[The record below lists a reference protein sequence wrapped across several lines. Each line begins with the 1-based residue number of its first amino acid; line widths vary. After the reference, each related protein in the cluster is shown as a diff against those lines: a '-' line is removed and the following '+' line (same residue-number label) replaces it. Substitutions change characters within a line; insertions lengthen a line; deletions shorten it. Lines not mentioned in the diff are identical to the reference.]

1 MPGMTT
7 TRLLRRRDL
16 GIAHEVGE
24 EVALLLRSEGLQE
37 SFRHERDGQ
46 GVAPVALQF
55 EYGQNVNEI
64 GLRRC
69 EHAKILGKA

>member
-1 MPGMTT
+1 MTM
-7 TRLLRRRDL
+7 TRLLRQRDL
-16 GIAHEVGE
+16 GITHQIGKEVP
-24 EVALLLRSEGLQE
+24 LLFRREGLQE

-55 EYGQNVNEI
+55 EYGQNANEI

-69 EHAKILGKA
+69 EHAEILEKT